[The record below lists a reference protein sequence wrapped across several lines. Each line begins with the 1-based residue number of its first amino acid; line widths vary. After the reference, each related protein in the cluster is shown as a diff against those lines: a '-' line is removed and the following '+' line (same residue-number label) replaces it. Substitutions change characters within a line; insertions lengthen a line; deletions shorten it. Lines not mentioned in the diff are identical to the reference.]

1 MKVVTTFHE
10 PSTVVSSASCHLLEG
25 RVVRHLAVA
34 RPNKVEVYS
43 AGEAGL
49 KLEATAEIWGRVS
62 SVKAIPS
69 QVRTGTRCIVEY
81 V

>member
-10 PSTVVSSASCHLLEG
+10 PSAVVSSASCHLLEG
-25 RVVRHLAVA
+25 RVLRHLAVA

-43 AGEAGL
+43 AREAGL
-49 KLEATAEIWGRVS
+49 KLEATTEIWGRVS

-69 QVRTGTRCIVEY
+69 QVRTNNRCIVEC